1 MLDDYR
7 AYVAILDQGSLSK
20 AARVLG
26 RSLSSV
32 SRSLIAVEQSL
43 GVSLVRRS
51 TRSLVPTDAGL
62 RFHAQLKAVLEAL
75 DEATAGL
82 AQDA

>member
-7 AYVAILDQGSLSK
+7 AYVAIVDQGSLSK

-43 GVSLVRRS
+43 G
-51 TRSLVPTDAGL
+51 
-62 RFHAQLKAVLEAL
+62 
-75 DEATAGL
+75 
-82 AQDA
+82 